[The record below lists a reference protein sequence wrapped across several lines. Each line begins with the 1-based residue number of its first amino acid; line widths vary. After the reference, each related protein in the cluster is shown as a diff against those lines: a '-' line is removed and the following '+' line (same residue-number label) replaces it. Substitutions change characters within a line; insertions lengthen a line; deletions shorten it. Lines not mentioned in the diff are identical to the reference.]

1 MFEFDNSSDFTQ
13 LQAALATAHITRQH
27 RSVFARIIVL
37 TNDFKHQM
45 ASIRLNTDK
54 I

>member
-13 LQAALATAHITRQH
+13 LQTTLVTAHITRQH
-27 RSVFARIIVL
+27 RSVLARIVVL
-37 TNDFKHQM
+37 IHDFKNQM
-45 ASIRLNTDK
+45 TSIRLNTDK

>member
-13 LQAALATAHITRQH
+13 LQTTLVTAHIARQH

-37 TNDFKHQM
+37 TNDFK
-45 ASIRLNTDK
+45 NK
-54 I
+54 ITSTMSEAD